1 MVYAHSKIVISRLML
16 SLLIILYSVY
26 EQILSAF
33 RDKKLR
39 VWEKMEIT
47 GLDVTLQRITAI
59 EQQFQ
64 KLANDGKPDKDFQS
78 ILDAKSATNSGEEV
92 SNDQVNSLINE
103 YSTKN
108 GLDADFVRAVVK
120 QESGFN
126 EHATSKCGAAG
137 LMQLMPG
144 TAKGLGVVNPYD
156 AEDNVKGGT
165 KMLAGLLKTYGG
177 NKELAL
183 AAYNAGGGAVKK
195 YGGIPPYGE
204 TQRYVKNV
212 LSIYNRYKGGA

>member
-1 MVYAHSKIVISRLML
+1 
-16 SLLIILYSVY
+16 
-26 EQILSAF
+26 
-33 RDKKLR
+33 
-39 VWEKMEIT
+39 MEIT
-47 GLDVTLQRITAI
+47 GLEITLQRISNI
-59 EQQFQ
+59 EKQFQ
-64 KLANDGKPDKDFQS
+64 TLAGVGKKPDKDFQS
-78 ILDAKSATNSGEEV
+78 ILDASMHPSDETIGFNYGSEVSKEEV
-92 SNDQVNSLINE
+92 NNLIDA
-103 YSTKN
+103 YSQKN

-126 EHATSKCGAAG
+126 EHATSRCGAAG

-144 TAKGLGVVNPYD
+144 TAKGLGVTNPYD
-156 AEDNVKGGT
+156 AEQNVKGGT
-165 KMLAGLLKTYGG
+165 KMLANLLKTYGG

-212 LSIYNRYKGGA
+212 LNIYNRYKGGSV

>member
-1 MVYAHSKIVISRLML
+1 
-16 SLLIILYSVY
+16 
-26 EQILSAF
+26 
-33 RDKKLR
+33 
-39 VWEKMEIT
+39 MEIT
-47 GLDVTLQRITAI
+47 GVEITLQRINNI
-59 EQQFQ
+59 ERQFQ
-64 KLANDGKPDKDFQS
+64 ALTLEGKKPDTDFQS
-78 ILDAKSATNSGEEV
+78 ILDSSMKLTNHAEGEDV
-92 SNDQVNSLINE
+92 SKEEINKLIDV
-103 YSTKN
+103 YSSKN
-108 GLDADFVRAVVK
+108 NLDPDFVRAVVK

-126 EHATSKCGAAG
+126 EHATSHCGAKG

-144 TAKGLGVVNPYD
+144 TAKGLGVVDPYD

-165 KMLAGLLKTYGG
+165 KMLANLLKTYGG

-212 LSIYNRYKGGA
+212 LNIYNKYKGGSV

>member
-1 MVYAHSKIVISRLML
+1 
-16 SLLIILYSVY
+16 
-26 EQILSAF
+26 
-33 RDKKLR
+33 
-39 VWEKMEIT
+39 MEIT
-47 GLDVTLQRITAI
+47 GLDITLQRINAI

-64 KLANDGKPDKDFQS
+64 KLTGEELKKPDSDFQRILDGKM
-78 ILDAKSATNSGEEV
+78 GEDV
-92 SNDQVNSLINE
+92 SKEEINE
-103 YSTKN
+103 LIDVYSAKN
-108 GLDADFVRAVVK
+108 NLDPDFVRAVVK

-126 EHATSKCGAAG
+126 EHATSRCGAAG

-144 TAKGLGVVNPYD
+144 TAKSLGVANPYD

-165 KMLAGLLKTYGG
+165 KMLANLLKTYGG

-212 LSIYNRYKGGA
+212 LNIYSRYKGDSV

>member
-1 MVYAHSKIVISRLML
+1 
-16 SLLIILYSVY
+16 
-26 EQILSAF
+26 
-33 RDKKLR
+33 
-39 VWEKMEIT
+39 MEIT
-47 GLDVTLQRITAI
+47 GLDLTLQRISTI

-64 KLANDGKPDKDFQS
+64 KLSGTVDKDFQS
-78 ILDAKSATNSGEEV
+78 ILDAKSSDYGEDVSNEEV
-92 SNDQVNSLINE
+92 NNLINE
-103 YSTKN
+103 YSAKN

-126 EHATSKCGAAG
+126 EHATSHCGAKG

-144 TAKGLGVVNPYD
+144 TAKSLGVENPYD
-156 AEDNVKGGT
+156 AEDNVRGGT

-177 NKELAL
+177 RKDLAL

-212 LSIYNRYKGGA
+212 LNIYNRYKGDA

>member
-1 MVYAHSKIVISRLML
+1 
-16 SLLIILYSVY
+16 
-26 EQILSAF
+26 
-33 RDKKLR
+33 
-39 VWEKMEIT
+39 MEIT
-47 GLDVTLQRITAI
+47 GLEITLQRINAI

-64 KLANDGKPDKDFQS
+64 KLAGEVKKPDGDFQKV
-78 ILDAKSATNSGEEV
+78 LDASMRSQSGEDV
-92 SNDQVNSLINE
+92 SKNEINE
-103 YSTKN
+103 LIDAYSQKN

-126 EHATSKCGAAG
+126 EKATSRCGAAG

-144 TAKGLGVVNPYD
+144 TAKGLGVINPYD
-156 AEDNVKGGT
+156 AEDNIKGGT
-165 KMLAGLLKTYGG
+165 KMLSNLLKTYGG

>member
-1 MVYAHSKIVISRLML
+1 MG
-16 SLLIILYSVY
+16 
-26 EQILSAF
+26 
-33 RDKKLR
+33 
-39 VWEKMEIT
+39 EIT
-47 GLDVTLQRITAI
+47 GLDITLQRINSI

-64 KLANDGKPDKDFQS
+64 KLSGEKPKAPDLDFQR
-78 ILDAKSATNSGEEV
+78 ILDSSIGGKEYGEDV
-92 SNDQVNSLINE
+92 SRSEINGLIEE
-103 YSTKN
+103 YSAKN
-108 GLDADFVRAVVK
+108 GLDSDFVRAVVK

-126 EHATSKCGAAG
+126 EKATSRCGAAG

-144 TAKGLGVVNPYD
+144 TAKSLGVIDRYD
-156 AEDNVKGGT
+156 AEDNVRGGT

-212 LSIYNRYKGGA
+212 LNIYKRYKGDAV

>member
-1 MVYAHSKIVISRLML
+1 
-16 SLLIILYSVY
+16 
-26 EQILSAF
+26 
-33 RDKKLR
+33 
-39 VWEKMEIT
+39 MEIT
-47 GLDVTLQRITAI
+47 GLEVTLQRINTI
-59 EQQFQ
+59 ERQFQ
-64 KLANDGKPDKDFQS
+64 ELTGEVKKPDKDFQS
-78 ILDAKSATNSGEEV
+78 ILDASMQSKNCGYGEFEEDV
-92 SNDQVNSLINE
+92 SKGEINGLIDS
-103 YSTKN
+103 YSQKN

-126 EHATSKCGAAG
+126 ERATSRCGAAG

-144 TAKGLGVVNPYD
+144 TARSLGVKNPYD

-165 KMLAGLLKTYGG
+165 KMLANLLKTYGG

-212 LSIYNRYKGGA
+212 LSIYNRYKGGVS

>member
-1 MVYAHSKIVISRLML
+1 
-16 SLLIILYSVY
+16 
-26 EQILSAF
+26 
-33 RDKKLR
+33 
-39 VWEKMEIT
+39 MEIT
-47 GLDVTLQRITAI
+47 GLDLTLQRISSI

-64 KLANDGKPDKDFQS
+64 KLTGTVDKDFQS
-78 ILDAKSATNSGEEV
+78 ILDAKSTNYGEDVSNEEV
-92 SNDQVNSLINE
+92 NNLITE
-103 YSTKN
+103 YSAKN

-144 TAKGLGVVNPYD
+144 TAKGLGVENPYD

>member
-1 MVYAHSKIVISRLML
+1 
-16 SLLIILYSVY
+16 
-26 EQILSAF
+26 
-33 RDKKLR
+33 
-39 VWEKMEIT
+39 MEIS
-47 GLDVTLQRITAI
+47 GIDITLQRISAI

-64 KLANDGKPDKDFQS
+64 RLTGAVEEKKPDKDFQS
-78 ILDAKSATNSGEEV
+78 ILDSSMRSASGEDV
-92 SNDQVNSLINE
+92 SKEEINGLIDE
-103 YSTKN
+103 YSQKN
-108 GLDADFVRAVVK
+108 GLDSDFVRAVVK

-126 EHATSKCGAAG
+126 EKATSRCGAAG

-144 TAKGLGVVNPYD
+144 TARGLGVVNPYD
-156 AEDNVKGGT
+156 AEDNIKGGT
-165 KMLAGLLKTYGG
+165 KMLSNLLKTYGG

-212 LSIYNRYKGGA
+212 LNIYNRYKGGAV

>member
-1 MVYAHSKIVISRLML
+1 
-16 SLLIILYSVY
+16 
-26 EQILSAF
+26 
-33 RDKKLR
+33 
-39 VWEKMEIT
+39 MEIT
-47 GLDVTLQRITAI
+47 GLDIALQRITAI
-59 EQQFQ
+59 ERQFE
-64 KLANDGKPDKDFQS
+64 KLANEAEKKPDKDFQS
-78 ILDAKSATNSGEEV
+78 ILDSSMRANNNYGEDV
-92 SNDQVNSLINE
+92 SKEEINGLIE
-103 YSTKN
+103 AYSQKN
-108 GLDADFVRAVVK
+108 GLDPDFVRAVVK

-126 EHATSKCGAAG
+126 EHATSRCGAAG

-144 TAKGLGVVNPYD
+144 TAKSLGVIDPYD

-212 LSIYNRYKGGA
+212 LSIYNRYKGGAS

>member
-1 MVYAHSKIVISRLML
+1 
-16 SLLIILYSVY
+16 
-26 EQILSAF
+26 
-33 RDKKLR
+33 
-39 VWEKMEIT
+39 MEIT
-47 GLDVTLQRITAI
+47 GLDITLQRINSI

-64 KLANDGKPDKDFQS
+64 KLTGEVAKKPDSDFQK
-78 ILDAKSATNSGEEV
+78 ILNSSMVGGPSYGNDAPDVSKSEING
-92 SNDQVNSLINE
+92 LIEE
-103 YSTKN
+103 YSQKN
-108 GLDADFVRAVVK
+108 GLDSDFVRAVVK

-126 EHATSKCGAAG
+126 EKATSHCGAAG

-144 TAKGLGVVNPYD
+144 TAKSLGVHNPYD
-156 AEDNVKGGT
+156 AEQNVAGGT

-212 LSIYNRYKGGA
+212 LNIYNRYKGGVS

>member
-1 MVYAHSKIVISRLML
+1 M
-16 SLLIILYSVY
+16 
-26 EQILSAF
+26 
-33 RDKKLR
+33 D
-39 VWEKMEIT
+39 IT
-47 GLDVTLQRITAI
+47 GLDITLQRITAI

-64 KLANDGKPDKDFQS
+64 RLTNETEKPDKDFQS
-78 ILDAKSATNSGEEV
+78 ILDSSMKIKSGEEV
-92 SNDQVNSLINE
+92 SNEEVNELINT
-103 YSTKN
+103 YSQKN
-108 GLDADFVRAVVK
+108 GLDPDFVRAVVK

-126 EHATSKCGAAG
+126 EHATSHCGAAG

-144 TAKGLGVVNPYD
+144 TAKSLGVVNPYD

>member
-1 MVYAHSKIVISRLML
+1 
-16 SLLIILYSVY
+16 
-26 EQILSAF
+26 
-33 RDKKLR
+33 
-39 VWEKMEIT
+39 MEIT
-47 GLDVTLQRITAI
+47 NLDITLQRINSI

-64 KLANDGKPDKDFQS
+64 KLSGEPAKADGDFQKILDSSISDTSNDYEDGKD
-78 ILDAKSATNSGEEV
+78 V
-92 SNDQVNSLINE
+92 SKTEINE
-103 YSTKN
+103 LIEEYSQKN
-108 GLDADFVRAVVK
+108 GLDSDFVRAVVK

-126 EHATSKCGAAG
+126 EHAKSHCGAAG

-144 TAKGLGVVNPYD
+144 TAKSLGVKNPYN
-156 AEDNVKGGT
+156 AEQNVAGGT

-212 LSIYNRYKGGA
+212 LNIYNRYKGGVS

>member
-1 MVYAHSKIVISRLML
+1 
-16 SLLIILYSVY
+16 
-26 EQILSAF
+26 
-33 RDKKLR
+33 
-39 VWEKMEIT
+39 MEIT
-47 GLDVTLQRITAI
+47 GLEITLQRITAI

-64 KLANDGKPDKDFQS
+64 KLTNEAEKPDKDFQS
-78 ILDAKSATNSGEEV
+78 ILDSSMKSHNLGDYGEDV
-92 SNDQVNSLINE
+92 SKEEINGLIDA
-103 YSTKN
+103 YSQKN
-108 GLDADFVRAVVK
+108 GLDPDFVRAVVK

-126 EHATSKCGAAG
+126 EHATSRCGAAG

-144 TAKGLGVVNPYD
+144 TAKSLGVENPYD

-165 KMLAGLLKTYGG
+165 KMLANLLKTYGG

-212 LSIYNRYKGGA
+212 LSIYNRYKGGSV

>member
-1 MVYAHSKIVISRLML
+1 
-16 SLLIILYSVY
+16 
-26 EQILSAF
+26 
-33 RDKKLR
+33 
-39 VWEKMEIT
+39 MEIT
-47 GLDVTLQRITAI
+47 GLDITLQRINSI
-59 EQQFQ
+59 EKQFQ
-64 KLANDGKPDKDFQS
+64 SLTEVGKAPDKDFQS
-78 ILDAKSATNSGEEV
+78 ILDASMGSSNSDSGGSIIGAKYGEDV
-92 SNDQVNSLINE
+92 SKEEINKLINA
-103 YSTKN
+103 YSQKN

-126 EHATSKCGAAG
+126 ERATSHCGAAG

-156 AEDNVKGGT
+156 AEENVKGGT
-165 KMLAGLLKTYGG
+165 KMLSNLLKTYGG

-212 LSIYNRYKGGA
+212 LNIYNRYKGGVS

>member
-1 MVYAHSKIVISRLML
+1 
-16 SLLIILYSVY
+16 
-26 EQILSAF
+26 
-33 RDKKLR
+33 
-39 VWEKMEIT
+39 MELT
-47 GLDVTLQRITAI
+47 GIEITLQRIKSI

-64 KLANDGKPDKDFQS
+64 ALTGETQKPDKDFQS
-78 ILDAKSATNSGEEV
+78 ILDASISAKCNDGEDV
-92 SNDQVNSLINE
+92 SKEEINNLIDA
-103 YSTKN
+103 YSQKN
-108 GLDADFVRAVVK
+108 GLDSDFVRAVVK

-126 EHATSKCGAAG
+126 EHATSRCGAAG

-144 TAKGLGVVNPYD
+144 TAKGLGVKNPYN
-156 AEDNVKGGT
+156 AEQNVAGGT

-212 LSIYNRYKGGA
+212 LNIYNRYKGGNA